1 MLRRYWRAFSNKP
14 PPKEL
19 RALLEWE
26 FSGRGLYLYA
36 RSQRTTATAINREVD
51 PVARSRSE
59 RTSPCASS
67 AVIAN
72 SDRPTALTSA
82 SFVHA

>member
-1 MLRRYWRAFSNKP
+1 LLLSWPALIRERAWLEPCMMLRRYWRAFSSKP

-36 RSQRTTATAINREVD
+36 R
-51 PVARSRSE
+51 
-59 RTSPCASS
+59 
-67 AVIAN
+67 
-72 SDRPTALTSA
+72 
-82 SFVHA
+82 